1 MAAPAHF
8 FIAHHAIRIDQ
19 FDLRSSTRELTLSG
33 TMGVAG
39 PQDVTFTARDLDVS
53 LIQPLLRSNQ
63 GPTGT
68 IGAKIAITGTAAA
81 PIIRAN
87 FTGQNLAMN
96 QQRIGDL
103 STDTLYNPGAADI
116 KVALYQDRT
125 HRMTLV
131 GTVPVT
137 LDWVHGFHL
146 HLGNDLAVRL
156 YSAGLSLDGL
166 AALAPRR
173 TIKNASGQFACDLAL
188 RGLLTYPAINCTIAL
203 DNLGGEVLPLGLKIN
218 DSFVHMRITP
228 TLFTLEQ
235 MSIDASDGSITGSG
249 TVALTNYTPGA
260 VDLGIT
266 IQQFPAI
273 HNQHYQ
279 AVISSLL
286 HVGGTSN
293 APHYRRPYRSLE
305 RHYPS
310 RLGFSHCNQ
319 VQPR

>member
-1 MAAPAHF
+1 
-8 FIAHHAIRIDQ
+8 
-19 FDLRSSTRELTLSG
+19 
-33 TMGVAG
+33 MGVAG

-146 HLGNDLAVRL
+146 HLGNDLAARL
-156 YSAGLSLDGL
+156 YSAGPE
-166 AALAPRR
+166 PRWSCCAR
-173 TIKNASGQFACDLAL
+173 T
-188 RGLLTYPAINCTIAL
+188 
-203 DNLGGEVLPLGLKIN
+203 
-218 DSFVHMRITP
+218 
-228 TLFTLEQ
+228 
-235 MSIDASDGSITGSG
+235 
-249 TVALTNYTPGA
+249 
-260 VDLGIT
+260 
-266 IQQFPAI
+266 
-273 HNQHYQ
+273 
-279 AVISSLL
+279 
-286 HVGGTSN
+286 
-293 APHYRRPYRSLE
+293 APHHQE
-305 RHYPS
+305 RFGS
-310 RLGFSHCNQ
+310 VRL
-319 VQPR
+319 